1 MKNVKLPKVGELV
14 AAKYR
19 LVSKIGE
26 GGYGIVF
33 RAFHETMGRD
43 VALKMLRPEAN
54 HNVEEVER
62 FRREVYYA
70 SGLRHPNT
78 ITLYDYGQTHEGLLY
93 IVMEYLQGFN
103 LRQWLKRHGA
113 MNHDDAAQVMEQVLR
128 SLREAH
134 QQGIIHRDLKPENLF
149 IQEIADDEF
158 AVKVLDFGLSKAI
171 GRRRREE
178 RVHVREELLEVLL

>member
-1 MKNVKLPKVGELV
+1 MTNAQLPKIGELV

-26 GGYGIVF
+26 GGYGLVF

-54 HNVEEVER
+54 HNMEEVER

-70 SGLRHPNT
+70 SGLKHPNT
-78 ITLYDYGQTHEGLLY
+78 ITLYDYGQTNEGILY
-93 IVMEYLQGFN
+93 IVMEYLQGLN
-103 LRQWLKRHGA
+103 LRQWLKRHGP
-113 MNHDDAAQVMEQVLR
+113 MGQYDTMDMMEQMLR

-134 QQGIIHRDLKPENLF
+134 EQGIIHRDLKPENIF
-149 IQEIADDEF
+149 IQEISSDEILM
-158 AVKVLDFGLSKAI
+158 VNSS
-171 GRRRREE
+171 
-178 RVHVREELLEVLL
+178 LEIS